1 PAGPD
6 VWCPTGRIGCARSQP
21 SWRARLA
28 EIRPGAAPSR
38 TRRRGARHASPADRV
53 TKGRRGYRENHRT
66 KGRTTMHRHITTMTI
81 GAVLLSAAVYAAFL
95 LRVTLNRTAGE
106 DPSVSAACLSV
117 GDARWDGVLA
127 RISLN
132 NMDPARFPA
141 GAACQTEARIGGVT
155 RTGI

>member
-1 PAGPD
+1 M
-6 VWCPTGRIGCARSQP
+6 
-21 SWRARLA
+21 
-28 EIRPGAAPSR
+28 
-38 TRRRGARHASPADRV
+38 RRNIIA
-53 TKGRRGYRENHRT
+53 
-66 KGRTTMHRHITTMTI
+66 MTI
-81 GAVLLSAAVYAAFL
+81 GAVLLGAAVYAAFL

-155 RTGI
+155 RTGIALAGALGGLPPDRAHHELRLQDGHARH